1 MYHHDASMTTPHP
14 PALCYYPV
22 KELLLGCLLTGCA
35 QKLARKAGHQVQA
48 ATEVL
53 PAHRR
58 LLLLPV
64 APTQL
69 VRARRRYLGL
79 DVYTVCQQERSEGC
93 QQTCTIQLW

>member
-48 ATEVL
+48 ATDVL

-58 LLLLPV
+58 LLVLPV
-64 APTQL
+64 APAQL
-69 VRARRRYLGL
+69 VRARRRCLGL
-79 DVYTVCQQERSEGC
+79 DFYIVCEQEWS
-93 QQTCTIQLW
+93 